1 MQFQGVRISFCKRK
15 KKALAPSSFIARL
28 VCKPSSVF
36 DGHLSRTYISARL
49 KRCGELCG
57 PLFHVP
63 DLASSGVYIAHCRQ
77 IAGELLPRLSILT
90 EKIGGI
96 FLLHCPW
103 SRLHRELP
111 GTHALW
117 CSDFPQIFHAT
128 VRL

>member
-1 MQFQGVRISFCKRK
+1 LRLPFSY
-15 KKALAPSSFIARL
+15 ARL
-28 VCKPSSVF
+28 VCKPSSVLN
-36 DGHLSRTYISARL
+36 GHLSRTYISARL
-49 KRCGELCG
+49 KRCGEL
-57 PLFHVP
+57 
-63 DLASSGVYIAHCRQ
+63 
-77 IAGELLPRLSILT
+77 AGHFLCSRSCIEWGLHRALLPNCGWALT
-90 EKIGGI
+90 SPFHPYRKCGGF